1 MDSKLK
7 WILLA
12 SLLVNAALVGFAV
25 GNMGRGGFRGGPGM
39 VMFNRPGPG
48 GGPGPGRS
56 NDQPARE
63 ALRDAFQ
70 AERPAMS
77 KALEELGQARAQSA
91 ALIRAEALDAAALD
105 KSMAE
110 MRAHSAEALAS
121 FHRSIAAAA
130 AKLDTPHRAGLAR
143 MLDREPSGRGG
154 MGMGL
159 RRDVFIPNPNM
170 PELPFPP
177 PPPPP
182 PPPSQ

>member
-1 MDSKLK
+1 MDGKLK

-12 SLLVNAALVGFAV
+12 SLLVNVALVGFAV

-39 VMFNRPGPG
+39 VMLNRQ
-48 GGPGPGRS
+48 GPGPGRS

-63 ALRDAFQ
+63 ALRDASQ

-130 AKLDTPHRAGLAR
+130 AKLDAPHRAGLAR
-143 MLDREPSGRGG
+143 MLGRKPSGRGG
-154 MGMGL
+154 MGTGL
-159 RRDVFIPNPNM
+159 RRDVFIPNLNV
-170 PELPFPP
+170 PEPP
-177 PPPPP
+177 PPPG
-182 PPPSQ
+182 Q